1 MRCDEV
7 DDPFIYQEELRC
19 GFSRFLV
26 LVAVWNFVACLDH
39 QLTGVQGKEPTLV
52 LYCFWWNN
60 EEGSAWISN
69 DTAAEDASFFHIIAS
84 TCTLK
89 NI

>member
-19 GFSRFLV
+19 AFSRFLV

-52 LYCFWWNN
+52 LYCF
-60 EEGSAWISN
+60 
-69 DTAAEDASFFHIIAS
+69 
-84 TCTLK
+84 
-89 NI
+89 